1 MHPGY
6 KLSYFRKA
14 DWPEDWIQEARRLVT
29 HEWTMRYKPTTVTP
43 SATASSESSAHSR
56 PRMFRMSTGGKAV
69 SSLPLN
75 ALHYIHSVLIQINV
89 HEPRETR
96 DLFASISGRS
106 AHTDRDALEAYLEA
120 APLTTVRDPLAYWNA
135 ALKSGSEDPALA
147 RMALDFLSIPGKY

>member
-1 MHPGY
+1 MNPSY

-14 DWPEDWIQEARRLVT
+14 DWPENWIQEARRLVT
-29 HEWTMRYKPTTVTP
+29 HEWTMRYKPTTAATSTTAP
-43 SATASSESSAHSR
+43 AESAVRSH
-56 PRMFRMSTGGKAV
+56 PRKFRMSTGGKAV

-89 HEPRETR
+89 HKPRETR
-96 DLFASISGRS
+96 DLFASISARS